1 MRAIINGTRY
11 DTDKA
16 ELLGQGF
23 SSQRRGDF
31 RHWVAGLYRTPRSRA
46 YFLAGEGGPMTR
58 FAGPVGQNGWQG
70 GEKIIPLTE
79 AKALEWAQRFMS
91 AEAIN
96 IAFGD
101 VIQDA

>member
-1 MRAIINGTRY
+1 MRAIINGKRY

-16 ELLGQGF
+16 ELLGWE
-23 SSQRRGDF
+23 SSAENPGDF
-31 RHWVAGLYRTPRSRA
+31 LFWKAFLYRTPRSRV
-46 YFLAGEGGPMTR
+46 YFLAGAGGPMTR
-58 FAGPVGQNGWQG
+58 FAEPVGQNGWQG

-79 AKALEWAQRFMS
+79 AQALEWAQRFMS